1 MWCRCQPASTDV
13 AMMVTSDRPNALFVI
28 IANNHVKNII
38 IIIIIIIIIMT
49 TTIMFLNYTLE
60 RYVGVEGY

>member
-1 MWCRCQPASTDV
+1 
-13 AMMVTSDRPNALFVI
+13 MMVTSDRPNALFVI

-38 IIIIIIIIIMT
+38 IIIIMT

>member
-28 IANNHVKNII
+28 ITNNHVKN
-38 IIIIIIIIIMT
+38 IIIIIIMT
-49 TTIMFLNYTLE
+49 TTIMFLNCTLE